1 MAITRVTA
9 RISTY
14 TDISPESPYYAYQM
28 KPCFNPGT
36 PDWGKYQLVEITYL
50 YDVSSLVK
58 ILEDSLSIQPGIRI

>member
-14 TDISPESPYYAYQM
+14 TDIAPESPYQM

-36 PDWGKYQLVEITYL
+36 PDWGQLVEITYL
-50 YDVSSLVK
+50 FDVSSLVK

>member
-14 TDISPESPYYAYQM
+14 TDIAPESPYHT
-28 KPCFNPGT
+28 KPCFNLRT

-50 YDVSSLVK
+50 FDVSSLVK